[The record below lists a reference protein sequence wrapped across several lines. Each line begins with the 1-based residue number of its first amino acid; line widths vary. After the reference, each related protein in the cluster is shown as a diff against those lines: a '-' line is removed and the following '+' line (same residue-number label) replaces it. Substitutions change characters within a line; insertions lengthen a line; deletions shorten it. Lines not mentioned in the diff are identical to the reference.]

1 MNGAFEVGAV
11 ALRAEQQALEVIA
24 NNIANVNSPAFKRS
38 DPRFSEIL
46 AKQALPDGQAAT
58 PARAGQPVGGGVR
71 IVPRAMLFAQGEI
84 RRTGNA
90 MDLAI
95 DGQGFIE
102 LMGPSGQNLLWRG
115 GAMRVNEDGMLATA
129 AGMPLRAGIT
139 APIDAQALTISAEGI
154 VAASTSDGEH
164 VELGQIRLV
173 RADHEDA
180 LERLDDGLLR
190 PLEGTR
196 LIEAPP
202 GEDGAGLFRQGS
214 LEGSNVELS
223 EEMVHMLVVQRAF
236 AANAQAIQAA
246 DQLAAITNNLK
257 K

>member
-11 ALRAEQQALEVIA
+11 ALRAEQQALEIIA

-46 AKQALPDGQAAT
+46 AKQALPDGPAAAVT
-58 PARAGQPVGGGVR
+58 RAGLPDGGGVR
-71 IVPRAMLFAQGEI
+71 IIPHAMLFTQGDI
-84 RRTGNA
+84 RRTGSA

-102 LMGPSGQNLLWRG
+102 LMGPSGQGLLWRG
-115 GAMRVNEDGMLATA
+115 GTMRVNEDGMLATTGGIA
-129 AGMPLRAGIT
+129 LQAGI
-139 APIDAQALTISAEGI
+139 AVPIDTQALTISADGI
-154 VAASTSDGEH
+154 VAASTSDGEN

-196 LIEAPP
+196 LIDALP
-202 GEDGAGLFRQGS
+202 GEDGAGLLRQGS

-223 EEMVHMLVVQRAF
+223 DEMVQMLVIQRAF

>member
-11 ALRAEQQALEVIA
+11 ALRAEQLALEMIA

-38 DPRFSEIL
+38 EPRFSEIL
-46 AKQALPDGQAAT
+46 ARQPQVDGLGGALAPNGL
-58 PARAGQPVGGGVR
+58 PEGGGVR
-71 IVPRAMLFAQGEI
+71 IVPQAMLFAQGEI
-84 RRTGNA
+84 RPTGNP

-95 DGQGFIE
+95 EGQGLIE
-102 LMGPSGQNLLWRG
+102 LMGPSGQDLLWRG
-115 GAMRVNEDGMLATA
+115 GPLRVNEDGLLATA
-129 AGMPLRAGIT
+129 DGIPLRAGIVM
-139 APIDAQALTISAEGI
+139 PLDARSLAISPDGIVSALTSGDE
-154 VAASTSDGEH
+154 S
-164 VELGQIRLV
+164 VELGEIRLV
-173 RADHEDA
+173 RVEHENA
-180 LERLDDGLLR
+180 LERLDNGLLR
-190 PLEGTR
+190 PLENAR
-196 LIEAPP
+196 LIDSAA

-223 EEMVHMLVVQRAF
+223 EEMVKMLIIQRAF